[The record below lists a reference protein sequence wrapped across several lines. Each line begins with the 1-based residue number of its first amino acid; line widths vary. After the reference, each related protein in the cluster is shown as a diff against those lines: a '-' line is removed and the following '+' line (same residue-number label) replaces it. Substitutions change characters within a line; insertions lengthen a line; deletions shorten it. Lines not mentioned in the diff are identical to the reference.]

1 MNNSVETAFE
11 LALKAHKWQVD
22 KAGKTYIMHP
32 VRVAT
37 KFTEDHLIIVS
48 LLHDVVEDTDIQLNQ
63 IESLFGK
70 EIALAVDGL
79 TKRADESY
87 DDFILRC
94 SKNEL
99 SRRVKI
105 EDLKDNM
112 DMTRLKNISEKDLA
126 RVEKYRK
133 ALEFLLKCE

>member
-11 LALKAHKWQVD
+11 LALKVHKGQVD

-79 TKRADESY
+79 TKKADESY

>member
-11 LALKAHKWQVD
+11 LALKAHKGQVD

>member
-11 LALKAHKWQVD
+11 LALKAHKGQVD
-22 KAGKTYIMHP
+22 KAGKTYI
-32 VRVAT
+32 
-37 KFTEDHLIIVS
+37 IIVS

-112 DMTRLKNISEKDLA
+112 DMTRLKNISEKDLT

>member
-11 LALKAHKWQVD
+11 LALKAHKGQVD
-22 KAGKTYIMHP
+22 KAGKTYIMPP